1 MSGLAAHRKLF
12 VLIAGMFLTMLLN
25 KAGVDARELLGPGAA
40 TNINALIEGAVDLL
54 IIGGIP
60 AVLMWAQPNAE
71 DDSIFRYWRAILLGG
86 VGVVAA
92 IGVVVVLL

>member
-12 VLIAGMFLTMLLN
+12 VLIAGMFLTMVLN
-25 KAGVDARELLGPGAA
+25 KAGVDARELLGPSVA
-40 TNINALIEGAVDLL
+40 TGMNALIEGAVDLL

-71 DDSIFRYWRAILLGG
+71 DDSIFRHWRVILLGA

-92 IGVVVVLL
+92 IGVVVALL